1 MKTFILPLNLIYA
14 HSTGPEVPNP
24 PQEVTEGTGL
34 WDQDKSNDLVNIRF
48 QFDANASFSNDFQTN
63 IRSAFAY
70 FEAETCLR
78 NRFYL
83 TKKLKGSPKTCKEIC
98 TEPTEDF
105 MK

>member
-1 MKTFILPLNLIYA
+1 MKTFLLPLNLIYA

-24 PQEVTEGTGL
+24 PQEVTKGTGL

-48 QFDANASFSNDFQTN
+48 QFDASSSFSDNFKTN

-78 NRFYL
+78 NQFFITPKVLRL
-83 TKKLKGSPKTCKEIC
+83 SPNTCMEIILNILKIS
-98 TEPTEDF
+98 
-105 MK
+105 

>member
-1 MKTFILPLNLIYA
+1 MKTFLLPLNLISA

-24 PQEVTEGTGL
+24 PREITEGTGL

-48 QFDANASFSNDFQTN
+48 QFDANSSFSNDFQTN

-78 NRFYL
+78 NWFRLIKRFR
-83 TKKLKGSPKTCKEIC
+83 
-98 TEPTEDF
+98 
-105 MK
+105 